1 MRRIL
6 RYTQMAVVLAV
17 LSSSIQGCYTYI
29 PAMSRE
35 SDGIYYTA
43 SKDADRAERARYYA
57 QQDAYYDDGY
67 YDESYYQDEY
77 YDDGSSSYYM
87 TPVEQA
93 YWSTMPAKYK
103 EGGEVKI
110 LNTYYVDYDPTIPKV
125 SLALGY
131 GFGAYNP
138 WWGFNITMGNPT
150 YFYEPYWMWPYNY
163 YAYAYPWNTW
173 WGYDPWAWYGPLYR
187 PDPWGWGW
195 HWGYP
200 YWNDPWYWHDSWWWH
215 HGYLPN
221 RPGGGKPLPPAERP
235 PRRYSGDT
243 TPSYDRRPGTGL
255 ENPGGTSG
263 GIRNPSDGNR
273 PSQGTS
279 TSFEGYKRRPS
290 SGSSGSSI
298 RVPGQSSSSGNRGS
312 SSSSS
317 IRNGQRSGYENIRG
331 GSSSSSSYR
340 SNSGSSSRSYSRPSS
355 SSSSYRSSSGSS
367 SRSYSRPS
375 SSYMPRNESSPWHYE
390 SPTSSRE
397 YDSPSSSRNYDMP
410 SSSRSYSSPSSSGF
424 GGGSSSRGTS
434 SSGFS
439 RR

>member
-6 RYTQMAVVLAV
+6 RYTSMAVVLAV

-43 SKDADRAERARYYA
+43 SKDADRADRARYYA

-67 YDESYYQDEY
+67 YYDDEY
-77 YDDGSSSYYM
+77 YDDDNEPYYM

-93 YWSTMPAKYK
+93 YWSTMPAKYR
-103 EGGEVKI
+103 EGGEVNI

-131 GFGAYNP
+131 GFGAYSP
-138 WWGFNITMGNPT
+138 WWGFNIILGNPA

-163 YAYAYPWNTW
+163 YAYTYPWGSW

-187 PDPWGWGW
+187 PGPWGWGW
-195 HWGYP
+195 SWGHP
-200 YWNDPWYWHDSWWWH
+200 YWHDPWWWH

-221 RPGGGKPLPPAERP
+221 RPGGGRPIPPADRP

-243 TPSYDRRPGTGL
+243 SPSYDRRPGTGL
-255 ENPGGTSG
+255 ERPGGTSG

-279 TSFEGYKRRPS
+279 TSVEGYKRRS

-298 RVPGQSSSSGNRGS
+298 RVPGQSSPSGSRGE

-317 IRNGQRSGYENIRG
+317 IRNGQRSGYQNIRG
-331 GSSSSSSYR
+331 GSSSSSS
-340 SNSGSSSRSYSRPSS
+340 S
-355 SSSSYRSSSGSS
+355 RSSSGSS

-375 SSYMPRNESSPWHYE
+375 ASSSRSESSPWHYE

-397 YDSPSSSRNYDMP
+397 YNSPSSSRSYDMP
-410 SSSRSYSSPSSSGF
+410 SSSRSYSSPSSSGA
-424 GGGSSSRGTS
+424 GSGSSSRGTS

>member
-1 MRRIL
+1 
-6 RYTQMAVVLAV
+6 
-17 LSSSIQGCYTYI
+17 
-29 PAMSRE
+29 
-35 SDGIYYTA
+35 
-43 SKDADRAERARYYA
+43 
-57 QQDAYYDDGY
+57 
-67 YDESYYQDEY
+67 
-77 YDDGSSSYYM
+77 M

-195 HWGYP
+195 HWGSP

-331 GSSSSSSYR
+331 GSSSSS
-340 SNSGSSSRSYSRPSS
+340 
-355 SSSSYRSSSGSS
+355 YRSSSGSS

-424 GGGSSSRGTS
+424 GSGSSSRGTS

>member
-29 PAMSRE
+29 PTMSRE

-43 SKDADRAERARYYA
+43 SKDADRADRARYYA

-67 YDESYYQDEY
+67 YDESYYRDEYDKY

-138 WWGFNITMGNPT
+138 WWGFNIAWGNPT

-163 YAYAYPWNTW
+163 YAYTYPWGSW

-187 PDPWGWGW
+187 PGWGW
-195 HWGYP
+195 HWGHP
-200 YWNDPWYWHDSWWWH
+200 YWNDPWHWHDPWWWH

-221 RPGGGKPLPPAERP
+221 RPGGGRPIPPADRP

-279 TSFEGYKRRPS
+279 TSFEGYQRRPS

-298 RVPGQSSSSGNRGS
+298 RVPGQSSSSDNRGS

-317 IRNGQRSGYENIRG
+317 IRNGQRSGYQNIRG
-331 GSSSSSSYR
+331 GSSSTSSYR
-340 SNSGSSSRSYSRPSS
+340 SSSGSSSRSYSRPSS

-367 SRSYSRPS
+367 SSRSYSRPS
-375 SSYMPRNESSPWHYE
+375 SSSSRSESSPWHYE

-397 YDSPSSSRNYDMP
+397 YNSPSSSRSYDMP

-424 GGGSSSRGTS
+424 GSGSSSRGTS

>member
-29 PAMSRE
+29 PTMSRE

-43 SKDADRAERARYYA
+43 SKDADRADRARYYA

-67 YDESYYQDEY
+67 YDESYYRDEYDKY

-138 WWGFNITMGNPT
+138 WWGFNIAWGNPT

-163 YAYAYPWNTW
+163 YAYTYPWGSW

-187 PDPWGWGW
+187 PGWGW
-195 HWGYP
+195 HWGHP
-200 YWNDPWYWHDSWWWH
+200 YWNDPWHWHDPWWWH

-221 RPGGGKPLPPAERP
+221 RPGGGRPIPPADRP

-279 TSFEGYKRRPS
+279 TSFEGYQRRPS

-298 RVPGQSSSSGNRGS
+298 RVPGQSSSSDNRGS

-317 IRNGQRSGYENIRG
+317 IRNGQRSGYQNIRG
-331 GSSSSSSYR
+331 GSSSTSSYR
-340 SNSGSSSRSYSRPSS
+340 SSSGSSSRSYSRPSS

-367 SRSYSRPS
+367 SSRSYSWPS
-375 SSYMPRNESSPWHYE
+375 SSSSRSESSPWHYE

-397 YDSPSSSRNYDMP
+397 YNSPSSSRSYDMP

-424 GGGSSSRGTS
+424 GSGSSSRGTS

>member
-77 YDDGSSSYYM
+77 YDDGSSSYYT

-195 HWGYP
+195 HWGHP

-215 HGYLPN
+215 HGYLPYG
-221 RPGGGKPLPPAERP
+221 PGGG
-235 PRRYSGDT
+235 
-243 TPSYDRRPGTGL
+243 
-255 ENPGGTSG
+255 
-263 GIRNPSDGNR
+263 
-273 PSQGTS
+273 
-279 TSFEGYKRRPS
+279 
-290 SGSSGSSI
+290 
-298 RVPGQSSSSGNRGS
+298 
-312 SSSSS
+312 
-317 IRNGQRSGYENIRG
+317 
-331 GSSSSSSYR
+331 
-340 SNSGSSSRSYSRPSS
+340 
-355 SSSSYRSSSGSS
+355 
-367 SRSYSRPS
+367 
-375 SSYMPRNESSPWHYE
+375 
-390 SPTSSRE
+390 
-397 YDSPSSSRNYDMP
+397 
-410 SSSRSYSSPSSSGF
+410 
-424 GGGSSSRGTS
+424 
-434 SSGFS
+434 
-439 RR
+439 

>member
-29 PAMSRE
+29 PTMSRE

-43 SKDADRAERARYYA
+43 SKDADRADRARYYV

-67 YDESYYQDEY
+67 YDESYYRDEYDKY

-138 WWGFNITMGNPT
+138 WWGFNIAWGNPT

-163 YAYAYPWNTW
+163 YAYTYPWGSW

-187 PDPWGWGW
+187 PGWGW
-195 HWGYP
+195 HWGHP
-200 YWNDPWYWHDSWWWH
+200 YWNDPWHWHDPWWWH

-221 RPGGGKPLPPAERP
+221 RPGGGRPIPPADRP

-279 TSFEGYKRRPS
+279 TSFEGYQRRPS

-298 RVPGQSSSSGNRGS
+298 RVPGQSSSSDNRGS

-317 IRNGQRSGYENIRG
+317 IRNGQRSGYQNIRG
-331 GSSSSSSYR
+331 GSSST
-340 SNSGSSSRSYSRPSS
+340 
-355 SSSSYRSSSGSS
+355 SSYRSSSGSS

-375 SSYMPRNESSPWHYE
+375 SSSSRSESSPWHYE

-397 YDSPSSSRNYDMP
+397 YNSPSSSRSYDMP

-424 GGGSSSRGTS
+424 GSGSSSRGTS

>member
-29 PAMSRE
+29 PTMSRE

-43 SKDADRAERARYYA
+43 SKDADRADRARYYA

-67 YDESYYQDEY
+67 YDESYYRDEY
-77 YDDGSSSYYM
+77 DKYYDYGSSSYYM

-110 LNTYYVDYDPTIPKV
+110 LNTYYVDYNPTIPKV

-138 WWGFNITMGNPT
+138 WWGFNIAWGNPT

-163 YAYAYPWNTW
+163 YAYTYPWGSW

-187 PDPWGWGW
+187 PGWGW
-195 HWGYP
+195 HWGHP
-200 YWNDPWYWHDSWWWH
+200 YWNDPWHWHDPWWWH

-221 RPGGGKPLPPAERP
+221 RPGGGRPIPPADRP

-279 TSFEGYKRRPS
+279 TSFEGYQRRPS

-298 RVPGQSSSSGNRGS
+298 RVPGQSSSSDNRGS

-317 IRNGQRSGYENIRG
+317 IRNGQRSGYQNIRG
-331 GSSSSSSYR
+331 GSSSTSSYR
-340 SNSGSSSRSYSRPSS
+340 SSSGSSSRSYSRPSS

-367 SRSYSRPS
+367 SSRSYSRPS
-375 SSYMPRNESSPWHYE
+375 SSSSRSESSPWHYE

-397 YDSPSSSRNYDMP
+397 YNSPSSSRSYDMP
-410 SSSRSYSSPSSSGF
+410 SSSRSYSSPSSSGL
-424 GGGSSSRGTS
+424 GSGSSSRGTS

>member
-1 MRRIL
+1 
-6 RYTQMAVVLAV
+6 
-17 LSSSIQGCYTYI
+17 
-29 PAMSRE
+29 
-35 SDGIYYTA
+35 
-43 SKDADRAERARYYA
+43 
-57 QQDAYYDDGY
+57 
-67 YDESYYQDEY
+67 
-77 YDDGSSSYYM
+77 M

-195 HWGYP
+195 HWGHP

-340 SNSGSSSRSYSRPSS
+340 SSSGSSSRSYSRPSS
-355 SSSSYRSSSGSS
+355 SSSSYRSNSGSS

-397 YDSPSSSRNYDMP
+397 YDSPSSSRSYDMP

-424 GGGSSSRGTS
+424 GSGSSSRGTS

>member
-35 SDGIYYTA
+35 SDGIYYSA
-43 SKDADRAERARYYA
+43 SKDTDRAERARYYT
-57 QQDAYYDDGY
+57 QQDAYQEDGY
-67 YDESYYQDEY
+67 YYEDGY

-93 YWSTMPAKYK
+93 YWNTMPAKYK

-110 LNTYYVDYDPTIPKV
+110 LNTYYVDYNPTIPKM

-131 GFGAYNP
+131 GFGGFGPY
-138 WWGFNITMGNPT
+138 WGFNIAWGNPT

-163 YAYAYPWNTW
+163 YAYTYPWGSW

-187 PDPWGWGW
+187 PGWGW
-195 HWGYP
+195 HWGHP
-200 YWNDPWYWHDSWWWH
+200 YWNDPWYWHDPWWWH

-221 RPGGGKPLPPAERP
+221 RPGGGKPLPPANRP

-273 PSQGTS
+273 PSQGIS

-290 SGSSGSSI
+290 SGNSGSSI
-298 RVPGQSSSSGNRGS
+298 RVPGQSSSSDSRGE

-331 GSSSSSSYR
+331 GSPSSTPREIYR
-340 SNSGSSSRSYSRPSS
+340 APGSGSSSRSYNRP

-375 SSYMPRNESSPWHYE
+375 ASSSRNESSPWHYE

-397 YDSPSSSRNYDMP
+397 YDSPSSSRSYDMP

>member
-29 PAMSRE
+29 PTMSRE

-43 SKDADRAERARYYA
+43 SKDADRADRARYYA

-67 YDESYYQDEY
+67 YDESYYRDEYDKY

-138 WWGFNITMGNPT
+138 WWGFNIAWGNPT

-163 YAYAYPWNTW
+163 YAYTYPWGSW

-187 PDPWGWGW
+187 PGWGW
-195 HWGYP
+195 HWGHP
-200 YWNDPWYWHDSWWWH
+200 YWNDPWHWHDPWWWH

-221 RPGGGKPLPPAERP
+221 RPGGGRPIPPADRP

-279 TSFEGYKRRPS
+279 TSFEGYQRRPS

-298 RVPGQSSSSGNRGS
+298 RVPGQSSSSDNRGS

-317 IRNGQRSGYENIRG
+317 IRNGQRSGYQNIRG
-331 GSSSSSSYR
+331 GSSSTSSYR
-340 SNSGSSSRSYSRPSS
+340 SSSGSSSRSYSRPSS

-367 SRSYSRPS
+367 SSRSYSRPS
-375 SSYMPRNESSPWHYE
+375 SSSSRSESSPWHYE

-397 YDSPSSSRNYDMP
+397 YNSPSSSRSHDMP

-424 GGGSSSRGTS
+424 GSGSSSRGTS

>member
-6 RYTQMAVVLAV
+6 RYTQRAVVLAV

-57 QQDAYYDDGY
+57 QQDTYYDDGY
-67 YDESYYQDEY
+67 YDEFYYQDEY

-138 WWGFNITMGNPT
+138 WWGFNITLGNPT

-163 YAYAYPWNTW
+163 YAYTYPWGSW

-187 PDPWGWGW
+187 PGWGWGW
-195 HWGYP
+195 GHPYWHDP
-200 YWNDPWYWHDSWWWH
+200 WYWNDPWWWH

-221 RPGGGKPLPPAERP
+221 RPGGGRPIPPAERP

-263 GIRNPSDGNR
+263 GIRNPSGGNR

-290 SGSSGSSI
+290 SGNSGSSI
-298 RVPGQSSSSGNRGS
+298 RVPGQSSSSGSRGE

-317 IRNGQRSGYENIRG
+317 IRNGQRSGYQNIRG
-331 GSSSSSSYR
+331 GSSST
-340 SNSGSSSRSYSRPSS
+340 P
-355 SSSSYRSSSGSS
+355 SYRSSSGSS

-375 SSYMPRNESSPWHYE
+375 ASSSRNESSPWHYE

-397 YDSPSSSRNYDMP
+397 YNSPSSSH
-410 SSSRSYSSPSSSGF
+410 SYSSPSSSGV
-424 GGGSSSRGTS
+424 GGGSSSRGSS

>member
-29 PAMSRE
+29 PTMSRE

-43 SKDADRAERARYYA
+43 SKDADRADRARYYA

-67 YDESYYQDEY
+67 YDESYYRDEYDKY

-138 WWGFNITMGNPT
+138 WWGFNIAWGNPT

-163 YAYAYPWNTW
+163 YAYTYPWGSW

-187 PDPWGWGW
+187 PGWGW
-195 HWGYP
+195 HWGHP
-200 YWNDPWYWHDSWWWH
+200 YWNDPWHWHDPWWWH

-221 RPGGGKPLPPAERP
+221 RPGGGRPIPPADRP

-243 TPSYDRRPGTGL
+243 APSYDRRPGTGL

-279 TSFEGYKRRPS
+279 TSFEGYQRRPS

-298 RVPGQSSSSGNRGS
+298 RVPGQSSSSDNRGS

-317 IRNGQRSGYENIRG
+317 IRNGQRSGYQNIRG
-331 GSSSSSSYR
+331 GSSSTSSYR
-340 SNSGSSSRSYSRPSS
+340 SSSGSSSRSYSRPSS

-367 SRSYSRPS
+367 SSRSYSRPS
-375 SSYMPRNESSPWHYE
+375 SSSSRSESSPWHYE

-397 YDSPSSSRNYDMP
+397 YNSPSSSRSYDMP

-424 GGGSSSRGTS
+424 GSGSSSRGTS

>member
-29 PAMSRE
+29 PTMSRE

-43 SKDADRAERARYYA
+43 SKDADRADRARYYV

-67 YDESYYQDEY
+67 YDESYYRDEYDKY

-138 WWGFNITMGNPT
+138 WWGFNIAWGNPT

-163 YAYAYPWNTW
+163 YAYTYPWGSW

-187 PDPWGWGW
+187 PGWGW
-195 HWGYP
+195 HWGHP
-200 YWNDPWYWHDSWWWH
+200 YWNDPWHWHDPWWWH

-221 RPGGGKPLPPAERP
+221 RPGGGRPIPPADRP

-279 TSFEGYKRRPS
+279 TSFEGYQRRPS

-298 RVPGQSSSSGNRGS
+298 RVPGQSSSSDNRGS

-317 IRNGQRSGYENIRG
+317 IRNGQRSGYQNIRG
-331 GSSSSSSYR
+331 GSSSTSSYR
-340 SNSGSSSRSYSRPSS
+340 SSSGSSSRSYSRPSS

-367 SRSYSRPS
+367 SSRSYSRPS
-375 SSYMPRNESSPWHYE
+375 SSSSRSESSPWHYE

-397 YDSPSSSRNYDMP
+397 YNSPSSSRSYDMP

-424 GGGSSSRGTS
+424 GSGNSSRGTS

>member
-6 RYTQMAVVLAV
+6 RYTSMAVVLAV

-43 SKDADRAERARYYA
+43 SKDADRADRARYYA

-67 YDESYYQDEY
+67 YYDDEY
-77 YDDGSSSYYM
+77 YDDDNEPYYM

-93 YWSTMPAKYK
+93 YWSTMPAKYR

-131 GFGAYNP
+131 GFGAYSP
-138 WWGFNITMGNPT
+138 WWGFNIILGNPA

-163 YAYAYPWNTW
+163 YAYTYPWGSW

-187 PDPWGWGW
+187 PGPWGWGW
-195 HWGYP
+195 SWGHP
-200 YWNDPWYWHDSWWWH
+200 YWHDPWWWH

-221 RPGGGKPLPPAERP
+221 RPGGVRPIPPADRP

-243 TPSYDRRPGTGL
+243 SPSYDRRPGTGL
-255 ENPGGTSG
+255 ERPGGTSG

-279 TSFEGYKRRPS
+279 TSVEGYKRRS

-298 RVPGQSSSSGNRGS
+298 RVPGQSSPSGSRGE

-317 IRNGQRSGYENIRG
+317 IRNGQRSGYQNIRG
-331 GSSSSSSYR
+331 GSSSSSS
-340 SNSGSSSRSYSRPSS
+340 S
-355 SSSSYRSSSGSS
+355 RSSSGSS

-375 SSYMPRNESSPWHYE
+375 ASSSRSESSPWHYE

-397 YDSPSSSRNYDMP
+397 YNSPSSSRSYDMP
-410 SSSRSYSSPSSSGF
+410 SSSRSYSSPSSSGA
-424 GGGSSSRGTS
+424 GSGSSSRGTS

>member
-29 PAMSRE
+29 PTMSRE

-43 SKDADRAERARYYA
+43 SKDADRADRARYYA

-67 YDESYYQDEY
+67 YDESYYRDEYDKY

-138 WWGFNITMGNPT
+138 WWGFNIAWGNPT

-163 YAYAYPWNTW
+163 YAYTYPWGSW

-187 PDPWGWGW
+187 PGWGW
-195 HWGYP
+195 HWGHP
-200 YWNDPWYWHDSWWWH
+200 YWNDPWHWHDPWWWH

-221 RPGGGKPLPPAERP
+221 RPGGGRPIPPADRP

-279 TSFEGYKRRPS
+279 TSFEGYQRRPS
-290 SGSSGSSI
+290 SGSSGSPI
-298 RVPGQSSSSGNRGS
+298 RVPGQSSSSDNRGS
-312 SSSSS
+312 SCSSS
-317 IRNGQRSGYENIRG
+317 IRNGQRSGYQNIRG
-331 GSSSSSSYR
+331 GSSSTSSYR
-340 SNSGSSSRSYSRPSS
+340 SSSGSSSRSYSRPSS

-367 SRSYSRPS
+367 SSRSYSRPS
-375 SSYMPRNESSPWHYE
+375 SSSSRSESSPWHYE

-397 YDSPSSSRNYDMP
+397 YNSPSSSRSYDMP

-424 GGGSSSRGTS
+424 GSGSSSRGTS